1 MQQFYSKKQVLI
13 TGATGFIGSVLL
25 RTLLDKLPDIVRIY
39 CLYRKQPGA
48 SHPKV
53 VWINADVTRPAWG
66 LDRDTVQKLAR
77 DVHVIFHLAAYTRWD
92 VGLSAQVAANTLPV
106 LEGAALAS
114 QFGKLHAYVVTSSYW
129 AAMHLR
135 TSRIAETVFQDYS
148 AEQELSAVL
157 AGDDARLHEWP
168 NAYSYAKNLA
178 ERLLHERYPGLPI
191 LLARV
196 TSACGAWAFPARG
209 FCRFDNALPAL
220 LKAIARGVRVFPDSA
235 RTAVNDSIPVDL
247 CANLL
252 LANAAAH
259 PPNGFSVIH
268 CSSAARNMPPLGDV
282 ISRAGGITYVRD
294 RAELDAELAK
304 LGDKRLATLNRMLLE
319 AYRFAFD
326 DATVFLDHHARRPL
340 TWIDDETRTRFPMEV
355 ETIEW
360 PMLIDAM
367 LAQLPFNSTER
378 TYHRTD
384 PAGAL

>member
-1 MQQFYSKKQVLI
+1 MQAFYSGKQVLI

-25 RTLLDKLPDIVRIY
+25 RSILDKLPDIGRIY
-39 CLYRKQPGA
+39 CLYRTQPGD

-53 VWINADVTRPAWG
+53 VWIKADVTQPAWG
-66 LDRDTVQKLAR
+66 LDSDTVQRLAR

-92 VGLSAQVAANTLPV
+92 VELSEQVAANTLPV

-114 QFGKLHAYVVTSSYW
+114 RFSNLHAYVVTSSYW
-129 AAMHLR
+129 AALHLR
-135 TSRIAETVFQDYS
+135 NPQIAETVFQDYT
-148 AEQELSAVL
+148 AEHELTSIL
-157 AGDDARLHEWP
+157 AGDTARLREWP

-178 ERLLHERYPGLPI
+178 ERLLHQRYSGLPI

-196 TSACGAWAFPARG
+196 TSACGAWDFPARG

-220 LKAIARGVRVFPDSA
+220 LKAIVRGVRVFPESA
-235 RTAVNDSIPVDL
+235 RTAVNDSIPVDF

-252 LANAAAH
+252 LANAAGH

-268 CSSAARNMPPLGDV
+268 CASAARNMPPLGD
-282 ISRAGGITYVRD
+282 ILSRAGEITYVQNRD
-294 RAELDAELAK
+294 ELDAELARFR
-304 LGDKRLATLNRMLLE
+304 DKRLAALNRTLLG

-340 TWIDDETRTRFPMEV
+340 TWMDDETRVRFPINV

-360 PMLIDAM
+360 PALIDAM
-367 LAQLPFNSTER
+367 LMRLPPSSAYRACRHTA
-378 TYHRTD
+378 
-384 PAGAL
+384 PADAA

>member
-13 TGATGFIGSVLL
+13 TGATGFIGFVLL
-25 RTLLDKLPDIVRIY
+25 RTLLDKLPDTGRIY

-66 LDRDTVQKLAR
+66 LDRDTMQKLAR

-114 QFGKLHAYVVTSSYW
+114 QFSKLHAYVVTSSYW
-129 AAMHLR
+129 AALHLR

-148 AEQELSAVL
+148 AGQELSAVL

-209 FCRFDNALPAL
+209 FCCFDNALPAL

-235 RTAVNDSIPVDL
+235 RTAVNDSIPADL

-252 LANAAAH
+252 LANAAVH

-268 CSSAARNMPPLGDV
+268 CSSATRNMPP
-282 ISRAGGITYVRD
+282 
-294 RAELDAELAK
+294 

-340 TWIDDETRTRFPMEV
+340 TWIDDETRTRFPMDV

-378 TYHRTD
+378 TYRCTD